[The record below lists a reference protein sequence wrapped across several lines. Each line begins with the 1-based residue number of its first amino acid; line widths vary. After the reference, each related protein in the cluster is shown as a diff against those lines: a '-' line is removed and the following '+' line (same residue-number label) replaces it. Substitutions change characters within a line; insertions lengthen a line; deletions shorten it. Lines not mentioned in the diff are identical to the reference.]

1 MNKPEVLETI
11 HEILKKVLKHSDF
24 TLTDELTAADVKGW
38 DSLSHM
44 MIITEIEKGF
54 GIKFKFRELNQLRN
68 MGTLVDLI
76 MSKVNAN

>member
-1 MNKPEVLETI
+1 MNKEQALAKIEV
-11 HEILKKVLKHSDF
+11 ILKKVLKHDDF
-24 TLTDELTAADVKGW
+24 KITDELTAADVKGW

-44 MIITEIEKGF
+44 MIIAEIEAGF

-76 MSKVNAN
+76 LSKVSAA